1 MIENKK
7 PEIVEEDEI
16 SDEANKRFFKIGIK
30 IIGSIIAAMI
40 ICIIAICILENI

>member
-16 SDEANKRFFKIGIK
+16 SDEANKKFLRTGVI
-30 IIGSIIAAMI
+30 IIGTILALMVA
-40 ICIIAICILENI
+40 CFIAILILEN